1 MPSFQAHLKQPGQA
15 SKSWHENIDER
26 DLPFYSRS
34 VGSTRE
40 PKRRSRVNG
49 VLGGAIVEGVASK
62 LASHA
67 ESYLSLLSVVWCNK
81 ANRRFS
87 HIAPKEPWIVLF
99 NLACRLVMHFMNSH
113 EPPNGGY
120 NHHCLKKPKKKK
132 RAKQWS
138 HDRGT

>member
-1 MPSFQAHLKQPGQA
+1 MSYGSEDTADLAEHKNMPSFQAHLKQPGQA

-67 ESYLSLLSVVWCNK
+67 ESYLSLLSVVQQ
-81 ANRRFS
+81 S
-87 HIAPKEPWIVLF
+87 Q
-99 NLACRLVMHFMNSH
+99 S
-113 EPPNGGY
+113 
-120 NHHCLKKPKKKK
+120 
-132 RAKQWS
+132 
-138 HDRGT
+138 